1 MNPIENFWANLK
13 HHLHKFT
20 KPTNKEELVQG
31 IQEYWKTVTPAMCQR
46 YVNHVQKVVAAVI
59 ACGGGPTGY

>member
-1 MNPIENFWANLK
+1 M
-13 HHLHKFT
+13 
-20 KPTNKEELVQG
+20 QG